1 MMIEEAKEELS
12 RLDLEL
18 IKMVDC
24 GNKASERMSAG
35 RGRKAM
41 RLAIEALENQS
52 KYENALERA
61 ADYINDCDDCP
72 VKECAGVTSGA
83 NTDECSKKI
92 ISAWKRKAGFEVANN
107 ENE

>member
-1 MMIEEAKEELS
+1 MTNEEAIEIIKELFPNC
-12 RLDLEL
+12 D
-18 IKMVDC
+18 D
-24 GNKASERMSAG
+24 GSA
-35 RGRKAM
+35 AE
-41 RLAIEALENQS
+41 LAIKALENQS

-92 ISAWKRKAGFEVANN
+92 ISAWKRKARFEVANN